1 MSIVGVIQKK
11 NYIKKIL
18 ICFTYICRY
27 LDFVA
32 MSLCGLQEKGDP
44 SDEEFER
51 HSIKYKD
58 VSFIRLRGVNNIL
71 L

>member
-1 MSIVGVIQKK
+1 MESKYK
-11 NYIKKIL
+11 LNKFDLFFYNFK
-18 ICFTYICRY
+18 FAYAYRY

-51 HSIKYKD
+51 HAIKYKD
-58 VSFIRLRGVNNIL
+58 VSIFAILFSNN
-71 L
+71 

>member
-1 MSIVGVIQKK
+1 
-11 NYIKKIL
+11 
-18 ICFTYICRY
+18 
-27 LDFVA
+27 

-58 VSFIRLRGVNNIL
+58 VSY
-71 L
+71 